1 MMLFCGKESNSK
13 MNQSWVPASVQSYDR
28 LSLLNQLQDVLE
40 NQPGWSTTTEYQS
53 NSGHAV
59 LVHPHPYQ

>member
-1 MMLFCGKESNSK
+1 MMLFCGNESNPE
-13 MNQSWVPASVQSYDR
+13 MDQSWVPASVQSYDR
-28 LSLLNQLQDVLE
+28 LSLLDQFQDVLE
-40 NQPGWSTTTEYQS
+40 NQPGWSTTTEHQS